1 MSGCSADPVFKTFL
15 RASARH
21 VTSINM
27 SSNTN
32 ITSTV
37 HQGVAI
43 FSKTPK
49 RPKAVIQAFEFQ
61 YVIHVAD
68 HF

>member
-1 MSGCSADPVFKTFL
+1 MSGCNADPVFKTFL

-32 ITSTV
+32 ITSTL
-37 HQGVAI
+37 HQGVAT
-43 FSKTPK
+43 FPKTPK

-61 YVIHVAD
+61 YVIHAAD